1 MVIIYQLL
9 RYALSG
15 LLLNTLGFLFYIIM
29 LKFFNL
35 SPIISVSIS
44 YPAIMTIYLFSQ
56 SLYVFRKKL
65 SIRIL
70 NKFLLNILLFYL
82 LNILLLS
89 IFLEMLN
96 FNPIIAQLFIMVFF
110 IIFNFFFQKKFVFK

>member
-1 MVIIYQLL
+1 MKDWQKNL
-9 RYALSG
+9 
-15 LLLNTLGFLFYIIM
+15 YIRTNEDHDGDVY
-29 LKFFNL
+29 LKRNEEL
-35 SPIISVSIS
+35 AKIISVSIS

-82 LNILLLS
+82 LNISLLS

-96 FNPIIAQLFIMVFF
+96 FSPILAQLFIMVFF
-110 IIFNFFFQKKFVFK
+110 ILFNFFFQKNFVFK